1 MALPGCSG
9 SSGRMEVSG
18 TVTLEGSPVKE
29 GQVIFIPLDQQ
40 GSESGSP
47 ITNGEYKVPQD
58 RGLLPGK
65 YRVRIT
71 SGDGKTLANEELAA
85 QPGGNTNI
93 VSFDRVPED
102 WSEKSTQEVEVK
114 AGEQNKFD
122 FRIRKARVPKRR

>member
-1 MALPGCSG
+1 
-9 SSGRMEVSG
+9 MEVSG
-18 TVTLEGSPVKE
+18 TVTLEGSPLND
-29 GQVIFIPLDQQ
+29 GRVIFIPLDKQ

-47 ITNGEYKVPQD
+47 ITNGEYKVPKD

-65 YRVRIT
+65 YRVCIT
-71 SGDGKTLANEELAA
+71 AGDGKTLANEDLAA

-122 FRIRKARVPKRR
+122 FRIPKARVPKRR